1 MKLLEV
7 KGLKKY
13 FPLTKGFFKKVVGYV
28 KAVDDIS
35 FDIKEGETL
44 ALVGESG
51 CGKTT
56 TAKSILRAI
65 DPTDGDVILH
75 VDGKSVNLAK
85 LHKDELK
92 PYRRYMQMI
101 FQNPYTSL
109 NPRMKV
115 KEIIG
120 EPLLVNGIAKGK
132 ELEDRVAELLKAVG
146 LRPEYMIRYPHAFSG
161 GQRQRIVIAR
171 AIALRPKLVV
181 CDEPTSALDVSIRA
195 QILNLLMDLQEE
207 FSLTYL
213 FITHDLSVVEHISDR
228 VAVMYLGKIVEL
240 SSTEEIFENPK
251 HPYTETL
258 LRSVPKP
265 DPDLREEL
273 VPIEGEVP
281 NPANPPSGCYF
292 HPRCPYAKSICKEEY
307 PEFRN
312 LGTEDN
318 PHYVACHFAES
329 LKLRGVKIT
338 L

>member
-85 LHKDELK
+85 LHRDELK

-195 QILNLLMDLQEE
+195 QILNLLMDLQEQ

-240 SSTEEIFENPK
+240 SSTEEVFENPK

-265 DPDLREEL
+265 DPDFREEL

-312 LGTEDN
+312 LGTEET
-318 PHYVACHFAES
+318 PHYVACHFAEN

>member
-28 KAVDDIS
+28 RAVDDVS
-35 FDIKEGETL
+35 FDIKQGETL

-75 VDGKSVNLAK
+75 LDGKDVNIAK
-85 LHKDELK
+85 LPRDELK

-115 KEIIG
+115 KEIVG

-240 SSTEEIFENPK
+240 ASTEEIFENPK

-292 HPRCPYAKSICKEEY
+292 HPRCPYTKSICKEEY

-312 LGTEDN
+312 LGTEDK